1 MPSTPRSPSPERLT
15 FGSRLRAERHKKG
28 LTLEDVADAADM
40 NWSYIAGLER
50 GERNVAIDNMA
61 ALAAAVGLPLWEL
74 LCPQLP
80 EEGAEPFGP

>member
-1 MPSTPRSPSPERLT
+1 MPSTTRPPSPERLM
-15 FGSRLRAERHKKG
+15 FGTRLRTERHKRG

-40 NWSYIAGLER
+40 NWSYIAGIER

-74 LCPQLP
+74 LRPGDTT
-80 EEGAEPFGP
+80 ESSST